1 MVKHKICAPVFEKTV
16 DETFKSAER
25 CIESGAD
32 LLEIRIDAIKNPT
45 PQMALNLIKE
55 IDFPIIATNRISTEG
70 GFFSG
75 SEQERTEILM
85 ASAKEAKY
93 VDIELNCREDLRSQ
107 VIESA
112 HCSII
117 SFHDFEK
124 TPSLQELLQVVEKER
139 EIGDIA
145 KFAVTPQN
153 ISDTITVINVLS
165 EYPDTVA
172 ISMGE
177 MGKYTRVVGPL
188 LGAPF
193 TFASAETN
201 TAPGQLDLKSTRFIL
216 DKLAQKY

>member
-1 MVKHKICAPVFEKTV
+1 VVKHKICAPVFEKTV
-16 DETFKSAER
+16 HEAFESAKI

-32 LLEIRIDAIKNPT
+32 LLELRIDALKNPA
-45 PQMALNLIKE
+45 PKMVINLIKD

-75 SEQERTEILM
+75 SERERTEILM
-85 ASAKEAKY
+85 ASAKEAEY
-93 VDIELNCREDLRSQ
+93 VDIELNCREDFRSQ
-107 VIESA
+107 VIESS

-124 TPSLQELLQVVEKER
+124 TPALNELLQVVEKEN
-139 EIGDIA
+139 EIGDIS

-153 ISDTITVINVLS
+153 MSDTVTVLNVLS

-193 TFASAETN
+193 TFASVDST
-201 TAPGQLDLKSTRFIL
+201 TAPGQLDLKSTRFML
-216 DKLAQKY
+216 DKLAQK